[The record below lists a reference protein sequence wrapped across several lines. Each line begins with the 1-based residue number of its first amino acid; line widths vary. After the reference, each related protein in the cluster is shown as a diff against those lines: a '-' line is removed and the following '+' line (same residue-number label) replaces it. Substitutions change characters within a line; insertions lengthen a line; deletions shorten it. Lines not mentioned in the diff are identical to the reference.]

1 MSLRRLLVGM
11 ASLCMTGYLIRVIEI
26 ERKQEVNCA
35 AGFDASEPHL
45 GKVSRGAV
53 GMGRAGQGGAFL
65 LVGWTC
71 ARGVLE
77 GGMSFSMSDA
87 MSLISY
93 LLGSGGECQPGRR
106 GLPCHILGR

>member
-53 GMGRAGQGGAFL
+53 GMGRAG
-65 LVGWTC
+65 
-71 ARGVLE
+71 
-77 GGMSFSMSDA
+77 
-87 MSLISY
+87 
-93 LLGSGGECQPGRR
+93 R
-106 GLPCHILGR
+106 GLSPRRLEMCTWRAGGWHVVLHVGCHVTHKLFIRQRRRVPTW